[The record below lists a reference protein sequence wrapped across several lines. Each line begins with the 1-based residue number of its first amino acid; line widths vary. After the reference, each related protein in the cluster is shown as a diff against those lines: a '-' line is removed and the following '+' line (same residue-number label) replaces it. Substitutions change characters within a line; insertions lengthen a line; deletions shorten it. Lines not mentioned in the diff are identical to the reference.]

1 MIEVKRATNKLFP
14 KNWYQGIDCSVIL
27 LILIGEIRSEYKKY
41 SPRIEDLITV
51 RDEIATDLP
60 YGQQKKVGIARALAL
75 QPQTLLLDEPAAGL
89 NTRETDELVQE
100 ILRIKKEFDL
110 SIILVEHDMKVI
122 MGICERIIVM
132 DEGVII
138 AEGTPREVQNNED
151 VINAYLGINQ

>member
-1 MIEVKRATNKLFP
+1 MLHYTFFEVLFQTSRFR
-14 KNWYQGIDCSVIL
+14 KQEQWMEDALRHIL
-27 LILIGEIRSEYKKY
+27 HLL
-41 SPRIEDLITV
+41 DLDAV

-132 DEGVII
+132 DEGIII
-138 AEGTPREVQNNED
+138 AEGSPREVQNNED